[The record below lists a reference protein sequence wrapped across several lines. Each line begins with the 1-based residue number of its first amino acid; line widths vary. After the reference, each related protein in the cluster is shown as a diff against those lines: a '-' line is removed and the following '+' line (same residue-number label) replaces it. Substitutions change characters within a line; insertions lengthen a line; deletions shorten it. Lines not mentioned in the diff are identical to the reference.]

1 MKQWMMGW
9 GVATKLT
16 CLLIVQVLVRYRV
29 SINEK
34 NVRGNTALHLAA
46 AHHHPKIVELLLSV
60 GANPFT
66 ENDDRNKPLELVPE
80 SDSVSRQLLK
90 SAMANPRPAPL
101 VGCLRFV

>member
-34 NVRGNTALHLAA
+34 NVRGNTALHLCAT
-46 AHHHPKIVELLLSV
+46 HNKPESLKLLLRSR
-60 GANPFT
+60 ATDLINC
-66 ENDDRNKPLELVPE
+66 ENSSGLTALEIAQNSGHQLCAELVCFTYT
-80 SDSVSRQLLK
+80 LL
-90 SAMANPRPAPL
+90 STAIH
-101 VGCLRFV
+101 